1 MYDEKPCYFCG
12 KTDKIRTT
20 TKIGEIPV
28 NVAICKLCSNMTLFL
43 SIIPGSREEISKD
56 TLPQEV
62 KQKED

>member
-20 TKIGEIPV
+20 IKIGEIPMKA
-28 NVAICKLCSNMTLFL
+28 AICKLCSNMTLFL
-43 SIIPGSREEISKD
+43 PIIPGSREKISKD

-62 KQKED
+62 KQKKD